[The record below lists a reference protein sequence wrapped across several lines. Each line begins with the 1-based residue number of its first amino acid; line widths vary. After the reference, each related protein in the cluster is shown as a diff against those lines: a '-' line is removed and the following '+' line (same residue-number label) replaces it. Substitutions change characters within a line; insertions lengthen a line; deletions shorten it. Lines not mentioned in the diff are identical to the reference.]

1 MSRAV
6 EMVAGST
13 LTLTLGATPSIP
25 CGWQRM
31 SIGDEDVVKQIGRG
45 TEWPAEG
52 VTPMP
57 GAPGVEIW
65 VLRTLREG
73 TSTVSVECTC
83 LGQEGSAEELAG
95 AFVLRITV
103 R

>member
-1 MSRAV
+1 MSREV
-6 EMVAGST
+6 EMIAGST

-25 CGWQRM
+25 CGWQPM
-31 SIGDEDVVKQIGRG
+31 SISDEDVVKEIGRR

-52 VTPMP
+52 ATPMP

-65 VLRTLREG
+65 VLKTVSEG

-83 LGQEGSAEELAG
+83 LGQEGAAEELTG